1 MYLGKVRWYV
11 EEQMKDL
18 PRLVHEKTDEGLHLG
33 LCYFEWNNIHHQFLY
48 NLDYKHFREN
58 NSEMDSATIV
68 AVSIRSECRHRQKL
82 KRS

>member
-1 MYLGKVRWYV
+1 
-11 EEQMKDL
+11 MKDL
-18 PRLVHEKTDEGLHLG
+18 PRLVHEKTDEGLHLAYAILNG
-33 LCYFEWNNIHHQFLY
+33 ITFITSSLY